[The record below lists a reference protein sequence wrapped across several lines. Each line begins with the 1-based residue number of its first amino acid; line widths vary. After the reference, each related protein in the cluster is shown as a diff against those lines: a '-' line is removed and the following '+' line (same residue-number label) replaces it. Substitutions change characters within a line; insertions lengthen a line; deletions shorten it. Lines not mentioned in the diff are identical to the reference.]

1 MSLAGFQQALT
12 AMTLDAAL
20 AGRVRQQ
27 GAAAL
32 EAWPLTPREL
42 RRLAA
47 MAQQPGMELNCTLAR
62 GNRFATVHD
71 AFAMTCALLGP
82 ALRGVLDALWS
93 SQQPS
98 GVQLAGDVERFAAVV
113 MSHVCT
119 LPKPRLRAYLRDVL
133 AYEQAAYR
141 LAASVRHHAQPELAR
156 PPAVWVDFEYDRQP
170 LFAALQAFEPAP
182 TALGRAAHR
191 VRLALVDGALE
202 TTIFE
207 VQPNTGKF
215 AKSATTLQSTPQA
228 PAH

>member
-32 EAWPLTPREL
+32 GVWPLTPREL

-71 AFAMTCALLGP
+71 AFAMSCALLGP

-98 GVQLAGDVERFAAVV
+98 GVQLVGDVERFAAVA
-113 MSHVCT
+113 MSHVRM
-119 LPKPRLRAYLRDVL
+119 LPKPRLRACLRDLL
-133 AYEQAAYR
+133 AYEQAAYK
-141 LAASVRHHAQPELAR
+141 LAAAVRHHAQPELAR
-156 PPAVWVDFEYDRQP
+156 PTAVWVDFEVDPQP
-170 LFAALQAFEPAP
+170 LFAALRAFEPAP
-182 TALGRAAHR
+182 TVLVRAAHR

-207 VQPNTGKF
+207 VQRSTADS
-215 AKSATTLQSTPQA
+215 AKTLQSRPQA